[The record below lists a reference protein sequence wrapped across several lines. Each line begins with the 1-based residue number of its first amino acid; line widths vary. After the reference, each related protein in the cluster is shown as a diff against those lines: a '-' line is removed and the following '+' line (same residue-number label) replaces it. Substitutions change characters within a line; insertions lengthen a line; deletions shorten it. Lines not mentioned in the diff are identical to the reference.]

1 MLEKYFLNLE
11 KFPSIHMLPY
21 ASREDKANL
30 QVFIAKYHKNRCLSK
45 IYEFPSW
52 VEFLQVGSALTVII
66 F

>member
-1 MLEKYFLNLE
+1 
-11 KFPSIHMLPY
+11 MLPY